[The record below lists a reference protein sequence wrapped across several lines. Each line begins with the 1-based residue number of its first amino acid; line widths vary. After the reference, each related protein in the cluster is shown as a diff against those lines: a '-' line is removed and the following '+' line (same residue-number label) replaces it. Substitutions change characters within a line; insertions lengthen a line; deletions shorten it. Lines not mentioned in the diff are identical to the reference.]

1 MSVQGRIRGGNPA
14 AIASAVGNLLPIG
27 NIVNAISSAVNKDKE
42 KELANIQKDTE
53 LMKTEN
59 GQKIYK
65 AQVRGQMKKT
75 KYHMELD
82 RLWDRE
88 KISDQDYKFIKW
100 KLESYLAEDMH
111 NEFLDDMSGIPPG
124 PPKTTEEV
132 IADIK
137 DIFSKEYTGYINGK
151 LKIENGVLRPSGG
164 GVHRNNDSYE
174 AFILQKNNEIRQAT
188 LNAPKYRYSY

>member
-1 MSVQGRIRGGNPA
+1 
-14 AIASAVGNLLPIG
+14 
-27 NIVNAISSAVNKDKE
+27 
-42 KELANIQKDTE
+42 
-53 LMKTEN
+53 
-59 GQKIYK
+59 
-65 AQVRGQMKKT
+65 
-75 KYHMELD
+75 MELD

-88 KISDQDYKFIKW
+88 KISDQDYKFVKW

-151 LKIENGVLRPSGG
+151 LKIENGVLRPSGSG
-164 GVHRNNDSYE
+164 SGVHRNNDSYE